1 MRRFG
6 WLPAFSLSICLGCLL
21 VWATDRPM
29 LSAMGQADLAALFAP
44 PAAEEIA
51 AVGSDWA
58 ARQPAVISWTVHTSA
73 TILSHPVWIVSQ
85 QIDGERHYGA
95 IRFPAA
101 FQPERSYP
109 VLVYNHK
116 GNYLFL
122 EAELSVLDATL
133 SGSCP
138 ADEFIYVMPSFR
150 GEYILSSYL
159 GTFTS
164 QGEQSRLNY
173 DVDDSMALLTDA
185 LAHIPQAD
193 AARVVTLGVS
203 RGAGV
208 SLLQGARDGRMQRLV
223 DYFGPADLFLP
234 SLRADAEYWVDHG
247 GPPPDAVNDAVLPQV
262 MEIVLPYVDG
272 VTPLAE
278 ARQALLQSSPAYFG
292 QDMPALQIHHGTADE
307 AVPIG
312 HSNSLNA
319 KLGALG
325 PPHDYYTY
333 SGGDHNI
340 VTLDG
345 SGDHIVPFLC
355 AMAPSG
361 VAVTL
366 RSQPSPVLA
375 GEALTYHLLVTN
387 TNAVSLTATITQVM
401 PPSVTPADTLVW
413 QTLIPAGQ
421 TWSSAVTV
429 ATAPDYLGMLTSQVT
444 VTAVEGVMVQ
454 ASSDTEAV
462 AYGPRQIFLPLL
474 KRPG

>member
-1 MRRFG
+1 MRSCVLFLSLFLAG
-6 WLPAFSLSICLGCLL
+6 ALLWAAGQAMPA
-21 VWATDRPM
+21 A
-29 LSAMGQADLAALFAP
+29 ANQADLAALFAP
-44 PAAEEIA
+44 PTPAEMDS
-51 AVGSDWA
+51 VRSDWA

-85 QIDGERHYGA
+85 RIDGERHYGA
-95 IRFPAA
+95 IRFPMA
-101 FQPERSYP
+101 FQSDRLYP

-122 EAELSVLDATL
+122 EAELAVLDAAL
-133 SGSCP
+133 MGDCP
-138 ADEFIYVMPSFR
+138 AQEFIYVMPSFR

-164 QGEQSRLNY
+164 QGAQSRLNY
-173 DVDDSMALLTDA
+173 DVDDSMALLADV
-185 LAHIPQAD
+185 LARVPQAD

-208 SLLQGARDGRMQRLV
+208 SLLQGARDGRLRRLV
-223 DYFGPADLFLP
+223 DYFGPADMFLP

-272 VTPLAE
+272 STPLAE

-292 QDMPALQIHHGTADE
+292 QTMPPLQIHHGTADE

-325 PPHDYYTY
+325 DAPPFAYYTY
-333 SGGDHNI
+333 PGGDHNI
-340 VTLDG
+340 ATLAG
-345 SGDHIVPFLC
+345 SGDRITPFLC
-355 AMAPSG
+355 DLVPTGLAA
-361 VAVTL
+361 AL
-366 RSQPSPVLA
+366 RSQPAPVPA
-375 GEALTYHLLVTN
+375 GDSLTYHLLVTN

-401 PPSVTPADTLVW
+401 PPSVTPADTLIW
-413 QTLIPAGQ
+413 QTVIPAGQ
-421 TWSSAVTV
+421 TWSSAVAV
-429 ATAPDYLGMLTSQVT
+429 QTAPDYLGTLASQVIVT
-444 VTAVEGVMVQ
+444 TREGVTAQVSNE
-454 ASSDTEAV
+454 TEAV
-462 AYGPRQIFLPLL
+462 PTVTRLIFLPMMQ
-474 KRPG
+474 RP